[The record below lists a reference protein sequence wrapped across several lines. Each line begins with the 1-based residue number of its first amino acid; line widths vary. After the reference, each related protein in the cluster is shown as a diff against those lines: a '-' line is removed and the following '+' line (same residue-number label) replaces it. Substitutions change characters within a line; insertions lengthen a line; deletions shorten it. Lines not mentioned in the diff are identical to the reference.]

1 MRDAETTLAIIQDR
15 GSRGLP
21 LEDVYRRLYNPD
33 LYLQAYGRLYKNAG
47 ALTEGVIPE
56 TVDGMSLKKIGELI
70 DDLRHERYRWTP
82 VKRVY
87 IPKSNGKLRPL
98 GMPAW
103 SDKLLQEVMRS
114 VLEAYYEPQ
123 FSIHSHGFRPGL
135 GCDTALE
142 HIAHNWTGVKWFIE
156 GDIKGCF
163 DNIDHEILL
172 SILRERILDN
182 RFIRL
187 VETMLKAG
195 YLEQW
200 ERRPTLSGTPQ
211 GGVASPLFANIYLDR
226 LDQYVE
232 QTLIPAYTRGRAKRI
247 DPEYRHLCNKRSVAK
262 RKGDMTTYRELGRVL
277 AKMPTQVSHDPD
289 YRRLRYVRY
298 ADDFLLAFVGPK
310 GEAEAIKSSI
320 GNFLRDDLKLEMSP
334 DKTLITHAG
343 TDKARFLGY
352 EITTWEK
359 REAGSVDPTRSHR
372 GASGGIKLMIPAKVV
387 VGLSGLYK
395 EKGRPA
401 PRHSHR
407 DDDDFS
413 IIATYGSVYRG
424 YVQYYKR
431 ASNLGWFGHLHWAMY
446 WSLLR
451 TLAVIH
457 KTTATAMRRKYS
469 AVHCMRDGSVKRV
482 LKATKPRPNG
492 GPEYVAVFGDVS
504 LKTDRFAPIQD
515 GPFQRHYVCP
525 RSELVARLIANTC
538 EVCGSDDRINVHH
551 VRKLKD
557 LKMPGRR
564 VPPVWKQIMASRRR
578 KTLVVCHHCHVAI
591 HRGTLTER
599 LRALIREGKLTPTG
613 DWVLPE
619 EKRSAAGPH
628 PRPTTG
634 AARGN

>member
-15 GSRGLP
+15 GSRGLQ
-21 LEDVYRRLYNPD
+21 LEDVYRRLFNPD
-33 LYLQAYGRLYKNAG
+33 LYLRAYGRLYKNAG
-47 ALTEGVIPE
+47 SLTEGVTPE
-56 TVDGMSLKKIGELI
+56 TVDGMSLKKIGQLI

-82 VKRVY
+82 VRRVY

-98 GMPAW
+98 GVPTW

-114 VLEAYYEPQ
+114 LLEAYYEPQ

-135 GCDTALE
+135 GCDTALRD
-142 HIAHNWTGVKWFIE
+142 IAQDWKGVKWFIE

-172 SILRERILDN
+172 SILREKVLDN

-187 VETMLKAG
+187 VENMLKAG

-200 ERRPTLSGTPQ
+200 EHRPTLSGTPQ
-211 GGVASPLFANIYLDR
+211 GGVASPLLANIYLDR
-226 LDQYVE
+226 LDAYVE
-232 QTLIPAYTRGRAKRI
+232 QTLIPAYTKGQAKKI
-247 DPEYRHLCNKRSVAK
+247 DPEYARLCKKRSVAK
-262 RKGDMTTYRELGRVL
+262 GKGDMATYRELGRVL
-277 AKMPTQVSHDPD
+277 AKMPSQVSHDPD
-289 YRRLRYVRY
+289 YRRLKYVRY
-298 ADDFLLAFVGPK
+298 ADDFLLGFVGPK
-310 GEAEAIKSSI
+310 REAEAIKTSL
-320 GNFLRDDLKLEMSP
+320 GAFLREHLKLELSP
-334 DKTLITHAG
+334 DKTMITHAA

-352 EITTWEK
+352 EITAKPKSDARAVTTD
-359 REAGSVDPTRSHR
+359 RAGSGRM
-372 GASGGIKLMIPAKVV
+372 KLLIPPEVV
-387 VGLSGLYK
+387 VRLSGLYTMR
-395 EKGRPA
+395 GRPV
-401 PRHSHR
+401 PKYGHLF
-407 DDDDFS
+407 DDDFS
-413 IIATYGSVYRG
+413 VIATYGAVYRG

-451 TLAVIH
+451 TLAAIH
-457 KTTATAMRRKYS
+457 KTSATAMRRKYS
-469 AVHCMRDGSVKRV
+469 AVHYMRDGSLKRV
-482 LKATKPRPNG
+482 LKASKPRPNG

-504 LKTDRFAPIQD
+504 LKIDRFAPIQD
-515 GPFQRHYVCP
+515 GPLQRHRVCT
-525 RSELVARLIANTC
+525 RNELVARLLANTC
-538 EVCGSDDRINVHH
+538 EVCGSDDSVDVHH

-599 LRALIREGKLTPTG
+599 LRALIREGKLAPTG

-619 EKRSAAGPH
+619 EERPEAGKH
-628 PRPTTG
+628 YRPTIG
-634 AARGN
+634 AARGI

>member
-15 GSRGLP
+15 SSRGLQ
-21 LEDVYRRLYNPD
+21 LEDVYRRLFNPD
-33 LYLQAYGRLYKNAG
+33 LYLRAYGRIYKNAG
-47 ALTEGVIPE
+47 ALTKGVTAE
-56 TVDGMSLKKIGELI
+56 TVDGMSLEAIGRLI
-70 DDLRHERYRWTP
+70 DDIRHERYRWTP
-82 VKRVY
+82 VRRVY

-98 GMPAW
+98 GMPTW

-114 VLEAYYEPQ
+114 ILEAYFEPL
-123 FSIHSHGFRPGL
+123 FNVHSHGFRPGL
-135 GCDTALE
+135 GCDTALQD
-142 HIAHNWTGVKWFIE
+142 IAQNWKGVKWFIE

-163 DNIDHEILL
+163 DNINHQILL
-172 SILRERILDN
+172 SILREKISDN

-187 VETMLKAG
+187 IEDMLKAG

-211 GGVASPLFANIYLDR
+211 GGIASPLLANIYLDR
-226 LDQYVE
+226 LDAYVE
-232 QTLIPAYTRGRAKRI
+232 QTLIPAYTKGQVKKL
-247 DPEYRHLCNKRSVAK
+247 DPQYARLCNKRSDAK
-262 RKGDMTTYRELGRVL
+262 RKRDMVTYRELGRVL
-277 AKMPTQVSHDPD
+277 TKMPSQVSHDPD
-289 YRRLRYVRY
+289 YRRLKYVRY
-298 ADDFLLAFVGPK
+298 ADDFLLGFVGPK
-310 GEAEAIKSSI
+310 REAEAIKASL
-320 GNFLRDDLKLEMSP
+320 GAFLRDHLKLELSP
-334 DKTLITHAG
+334 DKTKITHAG

-352 EITTWEK
+352 EITARPK
-359 REAGSVDPTRSHR
+359 RAAKTVTADRAGSGRM
-372 GASGGIKLMIPAKVV
+372 KLMIPPGVV

-395 EKGRPA
+395 KKGRPA
-401 PRHSHR
+401 PRFGHR
-407 DDDDFS
+407 FDDDFS
-413 IIATYGSVYRG
+413 VIATYGAVYRG

-469 AVHCMRDGSVKRV
+469 AVHFMRDGSVKRV
-482 LKATKPRPNG
+482 LKATKPRSNG

-504 LKTDRFAPIQD
+504 LKTDKFAPIQD
-515 GPFQRHYVCP
+515 GPLQRHHVCS
-525 RSELVARLIANTC
+525 RNELVARLLANIC

-557 LKMPGRR
+557 LKVPGRR

-599 LRALIREGKLTPTG
+599 LRTLICEGKLTPAG
-613 DWVLPE
+613 DWVLPVE
-619 EKRSAAGPH
+619 E
-628 PRPTTG
+628 RPTVVNQHRPTG
-634 AARGN
+634 KTARGI